1 MIAVDSSAIVAAFAS
16 WHECHQAV
24 VSELE
29 RHPCVAVGHALLES
43 YSVLTRLPAP
53 HRAEPTVVAEYLVDR
68 FRQPPLVLTPPALR
82 GLPVELAALG
92 IKGGAVYDAL
102 IGRTAAEHGA
112 VLLTCDTRAAAIY
125 EAVGCN
131 YRMITF
137 VADRGSTP

>member
-1 MIAVDSSAIVAAFAS
+1 LIAVDSSAIVAAFAS

-53 HRAEPTVVAEYLVDR
+53 HRAGPAVVAEYLADC
-68 FRQPPLVLTPPALR
+68 FSQPPLALTPLALR
-82 GLPVELAALG
+82 GMPGELATLG

-102 IGRTAAEHGA
+102 IGRTAAEHGMA
-112 VLLTCDTRAAAIY
+112 LLTCDTRAATIY
-125 EAVGCN
+125 ESVGCD
-131 YRMITF
+131 YRMIT
-137 VADRGSTP
+137 VTAGRGSTP